1 MQGGSLVEDTAPIGA
16 QSIDPGGNLVVLPGR
31 GEYDASGQGCVG
43 RCLFYEGGL
52 CMALRVQCWKG
63 LPNMVCA
70 LAIAGVFLTVAG
82 CSSHEPKPMAQ
93 PTPDQVRGH
102 ADHTFDKL
110 KQEERERASQEP
122 R

>member
-1 MQGGSLVEDTAPIGA
+1 MAP
-16 QSIDPGGNLVVLPGR
+16 
-31 GEYDASGQGCVG
+31 
-43 RCLFYEGGL
+43 
-52 CMALRVQCWKG
+52 RVQRSKRI
-63 LPNMVCA
+63 PNMVCE
-70 LAIAGVFLTVAG
+70 LVTAGVLVLVAG